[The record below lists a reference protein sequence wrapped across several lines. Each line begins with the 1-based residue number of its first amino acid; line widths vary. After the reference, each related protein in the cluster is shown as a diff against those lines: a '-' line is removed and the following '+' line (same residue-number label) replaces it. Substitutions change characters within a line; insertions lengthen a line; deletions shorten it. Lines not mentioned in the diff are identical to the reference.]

1 MKIAVSAASGRLG
14 HAIISE
20 LITITEIE
28 NIVAIVRDPAKLKIG
43 QIETRVA
50 DYQSLEEMDAALQ
63 GIDTLIIISAPVAE
77 GGDRL
82 QLHRNVINAAVSAG
96 VGKLIYTSLIS
107 NGGEAST
114 LFSDFASINRRT
126 EEYVKGSGLKWII
139 ARNGLYL
146 DLDVV
151 QIRAAAD
158 ADGLS
163 QNNGN
168 EGRCGY
174 ISISELAYAY
184 ARLAANDSCN
194 GKILNLTGPCY
205 TQTELVES
213 ANEVYGIEVTYEP
226 ISVEDNIKRLREI
239 PFFATRGKDVINM
252 LCGCFQCIENN
263 IFDVPSDYL
272 AACGREP
279 LLLTKQMKT
288 LLFPKEK

>member
-163 QNNGN
+163 QNTVMKGAAV
-168 EGRCGY
+168 
-174 ISISELAYAY
+174 ISL
-184 ARLAANDSCN
+184 
-194 GKILNLTGPCY
+194 
-205 TQTELVES
+205 
-213 ANEVYGIEVTYEP
+213 
-226 ISVEDNIKRLREI
+226 
-239 PFFATRGKDVINM
+239 F
-252 LCGCFQCIENN
+252 
-263 IFDVPSDYL
+263 PS
-272 AACGREP
+272 
-279 LLLTKQMKT
+279 LLTPT
-288 LLFPKEK
+288 LDWLPMTAAMAKYSILLAPVTPKPNLLRALTKSMV